1 MGRHNGWANYDTWLV
16 VVWLSNDERN
26 YHRMRSLNRA
36 EIDELLLDD
45 IERAFYYGSDKEVIN
60 FDNVDMYEIKGM
72 MLEELE

>member
-26 YHRMRSLNRA
+26 YHRYRSLNRA

-45 IERAFYYGSDKEVIN
+45 IKRAFYFGTDIEVID
-60 FDNVDMYEIKGM
+60 FDNVNMDEIKNM
-72 MLEELE
+72 MLEDLE